1 MADSRQHSYLSIAEQ
16 PTCLSKLARL
26 MLCDVM
32 PNPSRVFQARRVL
45 VVDDNMD
52 HVQTLALLLKE
63 MGHQVEFAI
72 TGQAAL
78 NVARRFRPEV
88 VLLDV
93 ALPDIDGT
101 SLCRQLRHE
110 AGLEQA
116 RILIITGSGREGD
129 RERAMQAGCDQFLQK
144 PMDARFLDSLLGSR

>member
-1 MADSRQHSYLSIAEQ
+1 MVCPNVADALHR
-16 PTCLSKLARL
+16 LARPMRWL
-26 MLCDVM
+26 YVM
-32 PNPSRVFQARRVL
+32 PTPSKAVHARRVL

-72 TGQAAL
+72 SGQAAL
-78 NVARRFRPEV
+78 DVARRFRPEV

-93 ALPDIDGT
+93 GLPDIDGT
-101 SLCRQLRHE
+101 KLCRQLRQE

-129 RERAMQAGCDQFLQK
+129 RERAMDAGCDQFLQK
-144 PMDARFLDSLLGSR
+144 PMDPRFLDSLLGSR

>member
-1 MADSRQHSYLSIAEQ
+1 MQ
-16 PTCLSKLARL
+16 PQSSKA
-26 MLCDVM
+26 
-32 PNPSRVFQARRVL
+32 FQVRRVL

-52 HVQTLALLLKE
+52 HVQTLAFLLKG

-78 NVARRFRPEV
+78 TVARRFRPEV

-93 ALPDIDGT
+93 GLPDIDGT
-101 SLCRQLRHE
+101 NLCRQLRQE
-110 AGLEQA
+110 AGLENA

-129 RERAMQAGCDQFLQK
+129 RERAMEAGCDHFLQK
-144 PMDARFLDSLLGSR
+144 PMDPRFLDSLLGSGDQYQQR

>member
-1 MADSRQHSYLSIAEQ
+1 MACPNVADALHR
-16 PTCLSKLARL
+16 LARPMRWL
-26 MLCDVM
+26 YVM
-32 PNPSRVFQARRVL
+32 PTPSKAFHARRVL

-72 TGQAAL
+72 SGQAAL
-78 NVARRFRPEV
+78 DVARRFRPEV

-93 ALPDIDGT
+93 GLPDIDGT
-101 SLCRQLRHE
+101 KLCRQLRQE

-129 RERAMQAGCDQFLQK
+129 RERAMDAGCDQFLQK
-144 PMDARFLDSLLGSR
+144 PMDPRFLDSLLGSR